1 MGNFLSHHATASQSF
16 VTGTGCDDINYKINF
31 MTQVLRHVQPMDPN
45 NPVSEFDYEGVK
57 QGCDLAG
64 RAKVFKLS
72 NEYAKK
78 FAGH

>member
-1 MGNFLSHHATASQSF
+1 
-16 VTGTGCDDINYKINF
+16 
-31 MTQVLRHVQPMDPN
+31 MTQVLRHVQPADPN
-45 NPVSEFDYEGVK
+45 NPVSEFDYEGIK
-57 QGCDLAG
+57 QGCDFPG